1 MQIFRWQ
8 FLISHLSIFRV
19 THNLYF
25 MFRVRIYDFKFSFIY
40 DITVMQG

>member
-1 MQIFRWQ
+1 MQIFIWQ

-25 MFRVRIYDFKFSFIY
+25 MFMVRVYDFKFSFI
-40 DITVMQG
+40 DNITVMQG